1 MPVCQHIETRSD
13 SKIRCSS
20 VVKNCQVKSGRP
32 ALLSAVPMHRR
43 GGRQLAVAVMR
54 AVSCRSLSCAPCCRQ
69 TMRRTRN
76 IDSER
81 DYTGARAEPPGNG
94 ERRAAGAYRLPVPWG
109 ARRHGGRRGQQ
120 LGHAR
125 VIPGGMSA
133 AVRRVPLQRSISV
146 LWPVSR
152 LCGASVQTDPPPGT
166 VQVENQFALYQFI
179 EISTKLQTIRMH
191 GWWRQALSCASL
203 SQSLPRRPDA
213 SQRTHACIHAS
224 IRERSTLTM

>member
-1 MPVCQHIETRSD
+1 M
-13 SKIRCSS
+13 
-20 VVKNCQVKSGRP
+20 RP
-32 ALLSAVPMHRR
+32 AVGKRCAVRARLTPSAITQALMLSLLETANAELRELTDFLFR
-43 GGRQLAVAVMR
+43 GGPGVTAAGVANNSDARESYR
-54 AVSCRSLSCAPCCRQ
+54 AVCPPPCC
-69 TMRRTRN
+69 
-76 IDSER
+76 
-81 DYTGARAEPPGNG
+81 AC
-94 ERRAAGAYRLPVPWG
+94 LC
-109 ARRHGGRRGQQ
+109 
-120 LGHAR
+120 
-125 VIPGGMSA
+125 SA
-133 AVRRVPLQRSISV
+133 VPLQRSISV

>member
-32 ALLSAVPMHRR
+32 ALLSLVPMHRR

-81 DYTGARAEPPGNG
+81 DYTGAHAEPPGNG

-120 LGHAR
+120 LGRAR

-133 AVRRVPLQRSISV
+133 AVLRVPLQRSPAAAQYLSPVAGVAIVWCVCADGPPARHNSSGKPICALPVYRNQHQTSDYPNARLVEASTFLRILVTV
-146 LWPVSR
+146 LAAETR
-152 LCGASVQTDPPPGT
+152 
-166 VQVENQFALYQFI
+166 
-179 EISTKLQTIRMH
+179 
-191 GWWRQALSCASL
+191 
-203 SQSLPRRPDA
+203 
-213 SQRTHACIHAS
+213 CITAHTCMYT
-224 IRERSTLTM
+224 REHT